1 MPRGIVL
8 VAPDSF
14 KGTFSATEV
23 AGALARGLRAGAREV
38 CELPAADGGEGTMDA
53 LLAALGGER
62 RKANVADPLGRPV
75 GAAYGLLPDG
85 STIVESAQATGLGR
99 VPEADRDAWA
109 ASTHGTG
116 ELIIAAVRAGASQV
130 LVAVGGTASTDGGEG
145 AVAALREAAVEV
157 KLVVLSDVRTP
168 WEDAPRVFGP
178 QKGADPATV
187 ARLERRLEELAARAP
202 RNPTGVPMTGAGGGL
217 AGGLWAFCGA
227 ELVPGAPFVLDAI
240 GFDANLLKAALCVT
254 GEGSLDDQTAAGKVV
269 AEIATRCLAAGIP
282 CHAVVGRNL
291 LGPGA
296 LGLAGVVEA
305 QTLEEIEAAGRDLAT
320 AGGRHS

>member
-1 MPRGIVL
+1 MPGLVV

-23 AGALARGLRAGAREV
+23 AGALARGLRAGGQGV
-38 CELPAADGGEGTMDA
+38 VELPVADGGEGTMDV

-62 RKANVADPLGRPV
+62 RTAAVADPLGRPV
-75 GAAYGLLPDG
+75 EAAYGLLPDG
-85 STIVESAQATGLGR
+85 SAIVESAQASGLGR

-109 ASTHGTG
+109 ASTRGTG
-116 ELIIAAVRAGASQV
+116 ELIAAAAREGASPV

-145 AVAALREAAVEV
+145 AVAALEKVAVEGE
-157 KLVVLSDVRTP
+157 LVVLCDVRTP

-187 ARLERRLEELAARAP
+187 ARLERRLEELARRAP
-202 RNPTGVPMTGAGGGL
+202 RNPTGIPMTGAGGGL
-217 AGGLWAFCGA
+217 AGGLWAFCEA
-227 ELVPGAPFVLDAI
+227 ELVPGAPFVLDAV
-240 GFDANLLKAALCVT
+240 GFAAKLPKAALCVT

-282 CHAVVGRNL
+282 CHAVVGRNQ

-305 QTLEEIEAAGRDLAT
+305 QTLQEIEAAGRSLAT
-320 AGGRHS
+320 LGGRGS